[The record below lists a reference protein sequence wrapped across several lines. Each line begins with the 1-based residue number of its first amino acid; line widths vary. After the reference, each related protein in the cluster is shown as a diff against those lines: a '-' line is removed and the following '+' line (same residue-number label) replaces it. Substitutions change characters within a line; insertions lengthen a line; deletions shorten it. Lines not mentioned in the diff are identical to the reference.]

1 MPSLNKNHKT
11 KQLKKA
17 HKTQYSNVSTK
28 IQLPKLFGSCLK
40 YKSLQMETAYE
51 LPTIE

>member
-17 HKTQYSNVSTK
+17 PKTQYSNVSTK

-40 YKSLQMETAYE
+40 YKSL
-51 LPTIE
+51 